1 MSIPDLLN
9 QYWSEKYRPK
19 TIDDM
24 ILDNKYKKKMQDY
37 INKKEIPHMIF
48 LGRPGTGK
56 STLARI
62 LTYSIISS
70 DEDMLLINASEAR
83 GIDVVRE
90 KILTFM
96 TVPPFSSKIKIV
108 FLDEAD
114 YLTPEAFAA
123 LRSSIEDPVSNLGL
137 KTRFLLTA
145 NYSSKIP
152 DPIKSRMIV
161 LNFDLPTFDDIYA
174 RCSQILEFE
183 NVTFD
188 GEVLKSIINRNYPDM
203 RQIISRL
210 QTSVFN
216 NILTETKS
224 MTQLEQIK
232 DIISKIFTSVDFSD
246 IIKYRSEL
254 IDLLSNDYNAND
266 IILWVLDTFIEDPLI
281 HSIGFRYST
290 YAGNCIDDKHLILAM
305 ISDVILS
312 KFSI

>member
-1 MSIPDLLN
+1 MSIPDVLN

-19 TIDDM
+19 NINDM
-24 ILDNKYKKKMQDY
+24 ILDNKIKKQMEEY
-37 INKKEIPHMIF
+37 ISKKEIPHMIF

-62 LTYSIISS
+62 LTFSIVSS

-83 GIDVVRE
+83 GIDIVRE

-137 KTRFLLTA
+137 KTRFILTA

-161 LNFDLPTFDDIYA
+161 MNFDVPSEDDIFE
-174 RCSQILEFE
+174 RCSKILEFE
-183 NVTFD
+183 NVVF
-188 GEVLKSIINRNYPDM
+188 EENILKNIISRNYPDL

-210 QTSVFN
+210 QTSIFN
-216 NILTETKS
+216 GKLSETRSLTQFEQVKEL
-224 MTQLEQIK
+224 MT
-232 DIISKIFTSVDFSD
+232 KIFTSIDFQD
-246 IIKYRSEL
+246 VIKYRSEL
-254 IDLLSNDYNAND
+254 IDLISNDYNAND
-266 IILWVLDTFIEDPLI
+266 IIIWVLDTFIEDPLI
-281 HSIGFRYST
+281 HSIAFRYST
-290 YAGNCIDDKHLILAM
+290 FAGNCIDDKHLIIAM
-305 ISDVILS
+305 ISDIILS